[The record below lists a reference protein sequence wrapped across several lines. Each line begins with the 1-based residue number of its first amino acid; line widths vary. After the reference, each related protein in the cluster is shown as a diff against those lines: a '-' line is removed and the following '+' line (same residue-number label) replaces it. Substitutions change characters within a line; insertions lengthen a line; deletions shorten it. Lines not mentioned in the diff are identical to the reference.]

1 MGEHINRLRTARGLR
16 LREAARRAEVDPTWW
31 SRLEKASIPLPTLRG
46 IGKVARA
53 LGVDVEELYVVAGLS
68 TGRGLPSFT
77 PYLRAK
83 YDLPP
88 DAVAATGSPFRIT
101 QRKISTERRRTM
113 PGTITTLRD
122 VVPVTAT
129 DLRRKPA
136 YRRTASQQIP
146 RPRRA
151 DRPPF
156 PNPPSPSLPRV
167 QVERMSPAPVSGAT
181 QWSHGRWL
189 IILNGSE
196 TRGRQRFSL
205 AHEFK
210 HVLDNPFIDVLY
222 PAKGDMTS
230 GERAEQV
237 CDYFAACLL
246 MPRLWLKRAWTGGE
260 QSTRTLARHFDV
272 SQAAMGVRLR
282 QTGLVQ
288 SEARCEG
295 VGKV

>member
-1 MGEHINRLRTARGLR
+1 
-16 LREAARRAEVDPTWW
+16 
-31 SRLEKASIPLPTLRG
+31 
-46 IGKVARA
+46 
-53 LGVDVEELYVVAGLS
+53 
-68 TGRGLPSFT
+68 
-77 PYLRAK
+77 
-83 YDLPP
+83 
-88 DAVAATGSPFRIT
+88 
-101 QRKISTERRRTM
+101 M

-122 VVPVTAT
+122 VVPVRPLTFAESLRIAELQASKFLTLVGAT
-129 DLRRKPA
+129 KPA
-136 YRRTASQQIP
+136 MPEAAI
-146 RPRRA
+146 A
-151 DRPPF
+151 
-156 PNPPSPSLPRV
+156 NLPRV

-222 PAKGDMTS
+222 PARGDMTS
-230 GERAEQV
+230 GDRAEQV

-246 MPRLWLKRAWTGGE
+246 MPRLWLKRAWTSGE

-282 QTGLVQ
+282 QTGLLQ
-288 SEARCEG
+288 AEARCEG
-295 VGKV
+295 LAQV